1 MAPEYVFRYHW
12 SSTNRPLFPLQ
23 RRNRRRS
30 MLVRFQ
36 TVQNRGNPAVR
47 ADHESRP
54 LNPHIFL
61 AVHALFFHH
70 AVLVADGFVHIRQQ
84 GIRQV
89 IFLFEFLLSRGLV
102 GGNAQHHSSRPLDL
116 GECVAEPA
124 RLNGSTWRVG
134 LGIKKEH
141 HILAA
146 IVFQCGWLAFFIG
159 KSELRGFIINFHGFP
174 VFIRSMNLYSRS
186 RFLASAVLVL
196 VCVVAVTAAFAQRRK
211 AHKLRATAVVEVT
224 TDSAGIV
231 GTHIFPVTI
240 LDEGSF
246 HDASI
251 YKATPEPMAL
261 DKGIVYEAQSDGIPV
276 GYATVLSSANNKG
289 WTALGKWQAADE
301 PKKAQAQ
308 APAPATPGD
317 DRPIIHRG
325 DASPSPTP
333 ASTPAPG
340 TSDSTTSSPSASAS
354 SSDSSSSAAEDAD
367 RPVLRRRSPS
377 PQPEAASTPQPSP
390 PPSTQAPAE
399 GTPAPRVKLPVITS
413 GAKTFVAVSDNE
425 STDIR
430 SFAFKWK
437 PGEEQQ
443 MESKMRK
450 LALAQLPQEN
460 AQLNTNSLQ
469 NVVMRSFDL
478 DLSND
483 AVVVFSAEIPGSYL
497 AAGGKG
503 TPGKFISRYVT
514 VIARVDFEGVPQK
527 LASSVTDSSRLDV
540 APRLELIDAVDV
552 DGDGLAELLFRE
564 YGFDDKSFIIYG
576 VGRSTVTKV
585 FEGASMPLR

>member
-1 MAPEYVFRYHW
+1 
-12 SSTNRPLFPLQ
+12 
-23 RRNRRRS
+23 
-30 MLVRFQ
+30 
-36 TVQNRGNPAVR
+36 
-47 ADHESRP
+47 
-54 LNPHIFL
+54 
-61 AVHALFFHH
+61 
-70 AVLVADGFVHIRQQ
+70 
-84 GIRQV
+84 
-89 IFLFEFLLSRGLV
+89 
-102 GGNAQHHSSRPLDL
+102 
-116 GECVAEPA
+116 
-124 RLNGSTWRVG
+124 
-134 LGIKKEH
+134 
-141 HILAA
+141 
-146 IVFQCGWLAFFIG
+146 
-159 KSELRGFIINFHGFP
+159 
-174 VFIRSMNLYSRS
+174 MNLYSRS
-186 RFLASAVLVL
+186 RFLASATLVL
-196 VCVVAVTAAFAQRRK
+196 VCAAAVNAAFAQRRK

-231 GTHIFPVTI
+231 ATHIFPVTI

-251 YKATPEPMAL
+251 YKDTPEPMAL

-276 GYATVLSSANNKG
+276 GYATVVSSTNNKG
-289 WTALGKWQAADE
+289 WTALGKWQVVDE
-301 PKKAQAQ
+301 PKKAQA
-308 APAPATPGD
+308 PAPVTPGD

-325 DASPSPTP
+325 GASPSPTP

-340 TSDSTTSSPSASAS
+340 TSGSTSSASVNMPSSP
-354 SSDSSSSAAEDAD
+354 SDSSSGAPDDAD

-377 PQPEAASTPQPSP
+377 PQPEAVSTPQPSP
-390 PPSTQAPAE
+390 TPAMQAPAQ
-399 GTPAPRVKLPVITS
+399 GSPAPRTKLPVITS
-413 GAKTFVAVSDNE
+413 GTKTFVAVSDNE
-425 STDIR
+425 PTDVR

-443 MESKMRK
+443 METKMRK
-450 LALAQLPQEN
+450 LALAQLPREN
-460 AQLNTNSLQ
+460 AQLNTGSLQ

-483 AVVVFSAEIPGSYL
+483 AVIVFSAEIPGSYL
-497 AAGGKG
+497 APGGQS

-585 FEGASMPLR
+585 FEGASTPLR